1 MSSQIKAGKV
11 GELADGAM
19 TTISSKEGE
28 FLLARV
34 GNNYYAA
41 DNRCPH
47 MKGKLAQ
54 GTLEGTVV
62 TCPLHASQFDLK
74 NGKVVRWLGGTGVL
88 SRVGRVFKSAKDLKT
103 YRVQVKDDQL
113 FIEV

>member
-1 MSSQIKAGKV
+1 MSSQVKLGKV
-11 GELADGAM
+11 GELEDGEM
-19 TTISSKEGE
+19 KSVSTKQGE

-41 DNRCPH
+41 DSRCPH

-62 TCPLHASQFDLK
+62 TCPLHGSQFDLK
-74 NGKVVRWLGGTGVL
+74 NGKVVRWLRGKGVL
-88 SRVGRVFKSAKDLKT
+88 SRLGRAIKSAKDLKT
-103 YRVQVKDDQL
+103 YQVQVEDDQL
-113 FIEV
+113 LIEL

>member
-19 TTISSKEGE
+19 KVISTKQGE

-47 MKGKLAQ
+47 MKSKLDQ

-62 TCPLHASQFDLK
+62 TCPLHGSRFDLK
-74 NGKVVRWLGGTGVL
+74 DGKVVRWLGGTGVL
-88 SRVGRVFKSAKDLKT
+88 ARVGRVFKSAKNLKT
-103 YRVQVKDDQL
+103 YPVQVKDDQIL
-113 FIEV
+113 IEL

>member
-1 MSSQIKAGKV
+1 MGNMVKAGKV
-11 GELADGAM
+11 GELADGALKSAS
-19 TTISSKEGE
+19 TKQGE

-47 MKGKLAQ
+47 MKGKLDQ

-62 TCPLHASQFDLK
+62 TCPLHGSQFDLK
-74 NGKVVRWLGGTGVL
+74 DGKVVRWLRGTGVL
-88 SRVGRVFKSAKDLKT
+88 ARVGRALKPPKNLQT
-103 YRVQVKDDQL
+103 YRVQVEDDQL
-113 FIEV
+113 LIEL

>member
-1 MSSQIKAGKV
+1 MGTLKVGKV

-19 TTISSKEGE
+19 EAVSTKQGD

-41 DNRCPH
+41 DSRCPH

-54 GTLEGTVV
+54 GKLEGTVV
-62 TCPLHASQFDLK
+62 TCPLHGSQFDLK
-74 NGKVVRWLGGTGVL
+74 DGKVIRWLRGTGVM
-88 SRVGRVFKSAKDLKT
+88 SRVGKVLKSPKNLKT
-103 YRVQVKDDQL
+103 YRVQVEEDQIL
-113 FIEV
+113 IEL

>member
-1 MSSQIKAGKV
+1 MSSQVKLGKV
-11 GELADGAM
+11 GELEDGAM
-19 TTISSKEGE
+19 KSVSTKQGE

-34 GNNYYAA
+34 GDNYYAA

-62 TCPLHASQFDLK
+62 TCPLHGSQFDLR
-74 NGKVVRWLGGTGVL
+74 NGKTVRWLRGKGVL
-88 SRVGRVFKSAKDLKT
+88 ARVGRAIKSAKDLKT

-113 FIEV
+113 LIEL

>member
-1 MSSQIKAGKV
+1 MSSQIKVGKV

-19 TTISSKEGE
+19 TSVSTQQGE

-34 GNNYYAA
+34 GKKYYAS
-41 DNRCPH
+41 DSRCPH

-62 TCPLHASQFDLK
+62 TCPLHGSQFDLK
-74 NGKVVRWLGGTGVL
+74 DGKVVRWLRGTGVL
-88 SRVGRVFKSAKDLKT
+88 SKVGRMFKSAQDLKT
-103 YRVQVKDDQL
+103 YPVQVKDDQL
-113 FIEV
+113 LIEV

>member
-1 MSSQIKAGKV
+1 MGTQLKAGKV

-19 TTISSKEGE
+19 TSISSKEGE
-28 FLLARV
+28 ILLARV
-34 GNNYYAA
+34 GNDYYAA

-62 TCPLHASQFDLK
+62 TCPLHGSQFDLK
-74 NGKVVRWLGGTGVL
+74 DGKVVRWLRGTGVL
-88 SRVGRVFKSAKDLKT
+88 ARVGRALKSPKKLTT
-103 YRVQVKDDQL
+103 YRVQAEDDQL
-113 FIEV
+113 LIEI

>member
-1 MSSQIKAGKV
+1 MSSLKLGKV
-11 GELADGAM
+11 GELEDGAM
-19 TTISSKEGE
+19 KSVSTKQGE

-41 DNRCPH
+41 DSRCPH

-54 GTLEGTVV
+54 GTLEETVV
-62 TCPLHASQFDLK
+62 TCPMHGSQFDLK
-74 NGKVVRWLGGTGVL
+74 NGKVVRWLRGTGVL
-88 SRVGRVFKSAKDLKT
+88 SRVGRVFKSATNLKT

-113 FIEV
+113 LIEL

>member
-1 MSSQIKAGKV
+1 MSSLKVGKV

-19 TTISSKEGE
+19 KSVSTKQGE

-47 MKGKLAQ
+47 MKGKLAE
-54 GTLEGTVV
+54 GTLEEQWSPARCMARSST
-62 TCPLHASQFDLK
+62 
-74 NGKVVRWLGGTGVL
+74 
-88 SRVGRVFKSAKDLKT
+88 
-103 YRVQVKDDQL
+103 
-113 FIEV
+113 

>member
-1 MSSQIKAGKV
+1 MSDMVKVGKV

-19 TTISSKEGE
+19 TSISTKQGD

-34 GNNYYAA
+34 GKNYYAA

-62 TCPLHASQFDLK
+62 TCPLHGSQFDLK
-74 NGKVVRWLGGTGVL
+74 DGKVVRWLRGTGVL
-88 SRVGRVFKSAKDLKT
+88 ARVGKVLKSPKNLKT

-113 FIEV
+113 LIEL

>member
-1 MSSQIKAGKV
+1 MSSLKLGKV
-11 GELADGAM
+11 GELEDGAM
-19 TTISSKEGE
+19 KSVSTKQGE

-41 DNRCPH
+41 DSRCPH

-62 TCPLHASQFDLK
+62 TCPMHGSQFDLK
-74 NGKVVRWLGGTGVL
+74 NGKVVRWLRGTGVL
-88 SRVGRVFKSAKDLKT
+88 SRVGRVFKSATNLKT

-113 FIEV
+113 LIEL

>member
-1 MSSQIKAGKV
+1 MSSQVKLGKV
-11 GELADGAM
+11 GELEDGAM
-19 TTISSKEGE
+19 KSVSTKQGE

-34 GNNYYAA
+34 GNDYYAA

-62 TCPLHASQFDLK
+62 TCPLHGSQFDLR
-74 NGKVVRWLGGTGVL
+74 NGKMVRWLRGKGVL
-88 SRVGRVFKSAKDLKT
+88 ARVGRAIKSAKDLKT
-103 YRVQVKDDQL
+103 YQVQVKDDQL
-113 FIEV
+113 LIEL

>member
-1 MSSQIKAGKV
+1 MSDMVKVGKV

-19 TTISSKEGE
+19 ESISTKQGE

-47 MKGKLAQ
+47 MKGKLVE

-62 TCPLHASQFDLK
+62 TCPLHGSQFDLK
-74 NGKVVRWLGGTGVL
+74 DGKVVRWLRGTGVL
-88 SRVGRVFKSAKDLKT
+88 SRVGKVFKSAKNLNT
-103 YRVQVKDDQL
+103 YPVQVKDDQIL
-113 FIEV
+113 IEL